1 MESVAERPCCSGY
14 FSSGLGHRGPYPTK
28 RSTESELIVKKFL
41 AIIAATALL
50 LTGCSQVGAAATVG
64 DTKITQATVQGS
76 IDSILAERAKVDVT
90 QMQLETGEALNRSQL
105 RFHLLSKLL
114 RALGEELKIEVT
126 KAEIDTR
133 RASILEQVGGKESL
147 PSALVSAGIAPEDL
161 DTYIEAI
168 SFSEKIS
175 QALVAAGVTED
186 QVGTE
191 IQKLVVAKSKEIG
204 VTVNP
209 RYGKWNPDSADIEAS
224 DPASSAVT
232 PSGN

>member
-1 MESVAERPCCSGY
+1 MKKILALVA
-14 FSSGLGHRGPYPTK
+14 
-28 RSTESELIVKKFL
+28 V
-41 AIIAATALL
+41 AATFV

-76 IDSILAERAKVDVT
+76 IDAILAERAKVDTT

-105 RFHLLSKLL
+105 RFHLLSTLL
-114 RALGEELKIEVT
+114 REVGGELKVTVT

-133 RASILEQVGGKESL
+133 RASILDQVGGAASL
-147 PSALVSAGIAPEDL
+147 PTALVNAGIAPDDL

-168 SFSEKIS
+168 SYSDKIS

-191 IQKLVVAKSKEIG
+191 LQKLVVAKAKALG

-209 RYGKWNPDSADIEAS
+209 RYGKWDATVADVVAADSAS
-224 DPASSAVT
+224 TAVT

>member
-1 MESVAERPCCSGY
+1 
-14 FSSGLGHRGPYPTK
+14 
-28 RSTESELIVKKFL
+28 VKKIL
-41 AIIAATALL
+41 AVVAAVALL
-50 LTGCSQVGAAATVG
+50 LTGCSQVGAAATLG
-64 DTKITQATVQGS
+64 DTNITQATVQGS
-76 IDSILAERAKVDVT
+76 VDSILAERAKVDVT

-105 RFHLLSKLL
+105 RFHLLSQLL
-114 RALGEELKIEVT
+114 RALGEELKIKVT

-133 RASILEQVGGKESL
+133 RASILEQVGGAASL

-168 SFSEKIS
+168 SLSEKIS
-175 QALVAAGVTED
+175 QALVAAGATQD
-186 QVGTE
+186 QVGQE
-191 IQKLVVAKSKEIG
+191 IQKLVVAKAKELG

-209 RYGKWNPDSADIEAS
+209 RYGKWNAETADLEAS

>member
-1 MESVAERPCCSGY
+1 
-14 FSSGLGHRGPYPTK
+14 
-28 RSTESELIVKKFL
+28 VKKIF

-76 IDSILAERAKVDVT
+76 VDSILSERGKVDT
-90 QMQLETGEALNRSQL
+90 SQMQLETGESLNRSQL

-114 RALGEELKIEVT
+114 RSLGDELKIKVT

-133 RASILEQVGGKESL
+133 RASILEQVGGTTGL
-147 PSALVSAGIAPEDL
+147 PAALVSAGIAPADL

-168 SFSEKIS
+168 SFSDKIS
-175 QALVAAGVTED
+175 QALVAAGVAED
-186 QVGTE
+186 QVGQE
-191 IQKLVVAKSKEIG
+191 IQKLVVAKAKELG
-204 VTVNP
+204 VTINP
-209 RYGKWNPDSADIEAS
+209 RYGKWNAETADIEAADS
-224 DPASSAVT
+224 ASSAVT

>member
-1 MESVAERPCCSGY
+1 M
-14 FSSGLGHRGPYPTK
+14 
-28 RSTESELIVKKFL
+28 KKIF

-76 IDSILAERAKVDVT
+76 VDSILSERGKVDT
-90 QMQLETGEALNRSQL
+90 SQMQLETGESLNRSQL

-114 RALGEELKIEVT
+114 RSLGDELKIKVT

-133 RASILEQVGGKESL
+133 RASILEQVGGTTGL
-147 PSALVSAGIAPEDL
+147 PAALVSAGIAPADL

-168 SFSEKIS
+168 SFSDKIS
-175 QALVAAGVTED
+175 QALIAAGVAED
-186 QVGTE
+186 QVGQE
-191 IQKLVVAKSKEIG
+191 IQKLVVAKAKELG
-204 VTVNP
+204 VTINP
-209 RYGKWNPDSADIEAS
+209 RYGKWNAETADIEAADS
-224 DPASSAVT
+224 ASSAVT